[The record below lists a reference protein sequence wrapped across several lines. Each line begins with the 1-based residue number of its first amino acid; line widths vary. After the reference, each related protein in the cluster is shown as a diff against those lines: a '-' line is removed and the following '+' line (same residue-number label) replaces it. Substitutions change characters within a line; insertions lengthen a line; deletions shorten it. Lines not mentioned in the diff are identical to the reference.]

1 MVFGLVYHSQ
11 AQKHYDYNWAF
22 GYGTGIYNDTNY
34 FGGAIM
40 SFNGKLIHFFPQHRS
55 FDIRVQSNTY
65 SDKLG
70 EFLYLSNGCSLRDK
84 FANNLK
90 GADTIGYGDVWSIN
104 CPNSNNVVQA
114 GLFIPTDDSTINYIY
129 LVVDTIGLRI
139 KYKYLLSA
147 KIYIPTDS
155 LMYKDRLIIQ
165 DTLYHGLHAIPAIDA
180 NKWWIICP
188 QYNVNKIWTFLITGD
203 GVIQKIENVIGNVN
217 DSLSWGAG
225 QGFFSP
231 DGRHYALYSPNNGL
245 QVFDFDRLSGTLNN
259 FRYFKIIYSNNVLGG
274 CSFSPDSRFVYV
286 CNPTEVLQ
294 VDLQEPDSTKAI
306 DTVGVFDNFFE
317 PYPTT
322 YLQMALGPD
331 CRIYISTYGGNR
343 YLHVIMYPN
352 NKGKACQLINRGLK
366 LPSRNSF
373 AIPNNPHYRVD
384 DPYPCDSTIAIH
396 LNVGT
401 QDQEEGVYRSNDL
414 MIYPIPAED
423 LLHLQLLRYHSS
435 ESEVFIYDIQGRML
449 SHQCYL
455 SLNDEQTID
464 VSRLYSGIYFI
475 MVRDRNGKRWMER
488 FVKR

>member
-1 MVFGLVYHSQ
+1 MVFGLAYHSQ

-40 SFNGKLIHFFPQHRS
+40 SFNDKLIHFYPQNRS
-55 FDIRVQSNTY
+55 FEIWWQSNTF
-65 SDKLG
+65 SNGLGKL
-70 EFLYLSNGCSLRDK
+70 LYISNGCSLGNK
-84 FANNLK
+84 FSNNLK
-90 GADTIGYGDVWSIN
+90 GADTIGFSKAWKIS
-104 CPNSNNVVQA
+104 CPASNNQVQS
-114 GLFIPTDDSTINYIY
+114 GLFLPTDDSTVNYIY
-129 LVVDTIGLRI
+129 LVVDTINLRI
-139 KYKYLLSA
+139 HYKYLLSA
-147 KIYIPTDS
+147 KIYIQNDS
-155 LMYKDRLIIQ
+155 IIHKDKKLIQ
-165 DTLYHGLHAIPAIDA
+165 DTLYHGLSAISSLDSD
-180 NKWWIICP
+180 NWWIICP
-188 QYNVNKIWTFLITGD
+188 QYNVNKIWTILYSSVGI
-203 GVIQKIENVIGNVN
+203 IQKIENVIGNKN
-217 DSLSWGAG
+217 DSLSEGAG
-225 QGFFSP
+225 QGYFSP
-231 DGRHYALYSPNNGL
+231 NGKHYALYSPGTGL
-245 QVFDFDRLSGTLNN
+245 QVFDFDRNSGLLSN
-259 FRYFKIIYSNNVLGG
+259 FRYFKLIFTHNTTGG

-294 VDLQEPDSTKAI
+294 IDLHESDSTKAI

-401 QDQEEGVYRSNDL
+401 QDQEEGVYRSSDL

-423 LLHLQLLRYHSS
+423 LLHLQIIRDHSS
-435 ESEVFIYDIQGRML
+435 ESEVFIYDIQGRTVL
-449 SHQCYL
+449 HQCYL

-464 VSRLYSGIYFI
+464 VSRLYSGIYFV
-475 MVRDRNGKRWMER
+475 MVRDRTGKRWMER